1 MEKSPT
7 AATCARHLKHVFW
20 GRFSLTPTVTFLL
33 VAAVQTVG
41 VGVTVP
47 PERDAVAV
55 FALVLVAVAL
65 HITAV
70 LREHRELRVSAR
82 GDSLPLA

>member
-1 MEKSPT
+1 M
-7 AATCARHLKHVFW
+7 L

-47 PERDAVAV
+47 SERDAVAV

-65 HITAV
+65 HLAAV
-70 LREHRELRVSAR
+70 LREHPELRVSVK
-82 GDSLPLA
+82 GDRLSLG